1 MSENTVRVGVVGAGI
16 WGTMHARAYHQHAA
30 AELVGICDLDE
41 KRAAQVASTYGVPN
55 CAESVAE
62 LLALGLDAVSVATP
76 DNAHLEPVLAALEAG
91 VHVLV
96 EKPLATSEEDCL
108 RMIEAARSHNVHLM
122 VDWHNRW
129 NPPAYE
135 AWRSIR
141 AGELGDIQYMYYRL
155 SDTIYVPTTM
165 LPWAADSSVLHFLG
179 SHAIDT
185 VCWLLDESPVEV
197 SCKRKDGILAGM
209 GIDTADMYLTTLEF
223 PSGATVL
230 VENSW
235 VLPQSAPAL
244 IDHRWEII
252 GTSGVLYFDATHN
265 RAVAKYTA
273 ETPGGFPNPS
283 FPDMFVTPEVHGRQL
298 GFCVEPMSHFVESV
312 RDGKAPL
319 TCGEDGLRNTRIL
332 LAAEEAASRGRPVG
346 LA

>member
-1 MSENTVRVGVVGAGI
+1 MSGRTVRVGVVGAGT

-30 AELVGICDLDE
+30 AELVGICDIDRD
-41 KRAAQVASTYGVPN
+41 RAVRVADTYSAAHAVGAV
-55 CAESVAE
+55 ED
-62 LLALGLDAVSVATP
+62 LLNLELDAVSVATP
-76 DNAHLEPVLAALEAG
+76 DTAHLAPVLAALEAG

-96 EKPLATSEEDCL
+96 EKPLATTEDECL
-108 RMIEAARSHNVHLM
+108 RMIETAAANDVRLM

-141 AGELGDIQYMYYRL
+141 NGELGDIQYIYYRL
-155 SDTIYVPTTM
+155 SDTIYVPTQM
-165 LPWAADSSVLHFLG
+165 LPWAGNSSVLHFLG

-185 VCWLLDESPVEV
+185 VCWLLDEAPAEV
-197 SCKRKDGILAGM
+197 SCRRKSGILTGM
-209 GIDTADMYLTTLEF
+209 GIDTADMFLTTMEF
-223 PSGATVL
+223 ASGATVL

-244 IDHRWEII
+244 IDHRWEIV

-273 ETPGGFPNPS
+273 LTPEGFPNPS
-283 FPDMFVTPEVHGRQL
+283 FPDLFVTPEVHGRQL
-298 GFCVEPMSHFVESV
+298 GFCVEPMSHFVECV
-312 RDGKAPL
+312 RDGKQPL

-332 LAAEEAASRGRPVG
+332 LAAEKAAALGHPVA
-346 LA
+346 LT